1 MTVRYFIHRK
11 GEQKIVS
18 RYFKTIHEAKENL
31 KRIRESFY
39 LQEFSLG
46 KEENGK
52 KYFEVKET

>member
-1 MTVRYFIHRK
+1 MTVRYFIHKK

-18 RYFKTIHEAKENL
+18 RTFKTMHDAKESL
-31 KRIRESFY
+31 KKIRETFY
-39 LQEFSLG
+39 LQEYSLG